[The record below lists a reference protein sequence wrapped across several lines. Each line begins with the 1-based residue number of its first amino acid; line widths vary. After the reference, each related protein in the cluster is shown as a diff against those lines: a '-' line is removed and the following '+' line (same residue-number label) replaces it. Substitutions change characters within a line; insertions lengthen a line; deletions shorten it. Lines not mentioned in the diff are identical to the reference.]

1 VVIFEKIELIGLME
15 LRQLK
20 TFQVVS
26 RLLSFNRAA
35 ENLNYAPSTVSTQ
48 IRLLEE
54 EFGVPLFDRLGKRIR
69 LTEAGRTLMHYSQ
82 KMLDIEKE
90 TLAKISG
97 WEEPHGSISI
107 RIPQSIGTY
116 VLPSVLSK
124 FQARFSKVGFDI
136 GTCAYDTLVHEL
148 HTGITD
154 IAFLLADSISFS
166 ELKVDLLRVEPLVV
180 VSSPDHPL
188 AERPAMDIYD
198 LIGQSILL
206 PKHDCSYKMLFER
219 MLTEEKVEPV
229 TFMELNSIET
239 IKQCVLKGIG
249 VAMIPKMAIKKE
261 VAQKEMTILPWPEEQ
276 LETAVLMI
284 WHKDKWLS
292 PTLEAFMQAAKEVM
306 KAPDIDQ

>member
-1 VVIFEKIELIGLME
+1 ME
-15 LRQLK
+15 IRQLK
-20 TFQVVS
+20 TFQVVA

-69 LTEAGRTLMHYSQ
+69 LTEAGQMLMQYSQ
-82 KMLDIEKE
+82 KMLNIEKE
-90 TLAKISG
+90 TLAKVSG

-116 VLPSVLSK
+116 LLPSVLSK
-124 FQARFSKVGFDI
+124 FQSSFPKIGFNI
-136 GTCAYDTLVHEL
+136 GTCAYNSLVHEL

-154 IAFLLADSISFS
+154 VAFLLAESISFS
-166 ELKVDLLRVEPLVV
+166 ELKVELLRVEPLVI

-188 AERPAMDIYD
+188 ADRSTIDTYN

-206 PKHDCSYKMLFER
+206 PKHDCSYKMSFEQ
-219 MLTEEKVEPV
+219 MLTEEKVNPV
-229 TFMELNSIET
+229 TFMEINSVET

-249 VAMIPKMAIKKE
+249 VAMIPMMAIKKE
-261 VAQKEMTILPWPEEQ
+261 LARKEMTILPWPEEQ
-276 LETAVLMI
+276 METAILMI

-292 PTLEAFMQAAKEVM
+292 PTLQAFMHAVKEVM
-306 KAPDIDQ
+306 KAPGVNQ

>member
-124 FQARFSKVGFDI
+124 FQARFSKVGFNI